1 MKSFYCAGVSLAVLS
16 LAACSGGDPDARGV
30 DRSETLLSVS
40 ASGEADMRPDEA
52 QFEAGVQNWAGTARA
67 ASQQTQ
73 KDIEAI
79 VAELKKLGVD
89 ENDIQT
95 NAINVQ
101 RIDYGDRRGQ
111 FQAYNTLRVRLRNV
125 DLAGRAVAAVTT
137 VGANIVSGPELRIS
151 DPEAAANT
159 AYANAYA
166 NARKRAEAY
175 AEAADMEISR
185 VLYIRDAGGSQG
197 SRYLGGAQATAVD
210 AMNASRPPPPPPP
223 PVAPPPPMSVRNSS
237 LAVTEEEA
245 QVATIMPGQ
254 TVSSVSVQVDF
265 ALREK

>member
-1 MKSFYCAGVSLAVLS
+1 MQLSYLLGPSLVALS
-16 LAACSGGDPDARGV
+16 LAGCSTNTDDPRGV
-30 DRSETLLSVS
+30 DRGETLLSVS

-52 QFEAGVQNWAGTARA
+52 RFEAGVQNWAGNARA

-73 KDIEAI
+73 ADIQKI
-79 VAELKKLGVD
+79 VAALKKMGVA
-89 ENDIQT
+89 EEDIQT
-95 NAINVQ
+95 SAMNVQ

-111 FQAYNTLRVRLRNV
+111 FQAYNTLRVRLRDV
-125 DLAGRAVAAVTT
+125 DLAGRAVTAVTS

-175 AEAADMEISR
+175 AEAAGMEISR
-185 VLYIRDAGGSQG
+185 VLYIRDAGGAQG
-197 SRYLGGAQATAVD
+197 NRYLGGAQATAVE
-210 AMNASRPPPPPPP
+210 AMTTLRAPPPAPPP
-223 PVAPPPPMSVRNSS
+223 PVAPPPPRVSNDV
-237 LAVTEEEA
+237 APEEEA
-245 QVATIMPGQ
+245 FVATIMPGQ
-254 TVSSVSVQVDF
+254 TNSTVSVQVDF